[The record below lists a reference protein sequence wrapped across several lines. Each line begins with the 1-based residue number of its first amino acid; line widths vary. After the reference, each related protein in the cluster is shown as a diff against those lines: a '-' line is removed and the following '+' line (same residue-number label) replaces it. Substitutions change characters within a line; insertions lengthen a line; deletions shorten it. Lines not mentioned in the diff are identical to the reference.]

1 MHVCVRLFR
10 DDGLW
15 PAGVEVGAGCLA
27 VQGPVGLQ
35 HAGLYDCRISYHHV
49 GAGLK
54 LNITVKPQ
62 GTQLSQ
68 STTLT
73 ISSVSLRGEADVQPP
88 FCSPSL
94 TVPPTVD
101 LQTEDGVIECSAADG
116 VPAANMSWLLPEG
129 VSEVSWFNFTSQSG
143 SHTVRGVLLL
153 PACSPW
159 ERLATCVINHPAFE
173 EAERRSVALPVCGV
187 FHESG
192 SRICCLAAKFSPPPP
207 THTHSTCFNSPFS
220 HSLPKHHHQL
230 FHLVG

>member
-1 MHVCVRLFR
+1 MRLFR

-15 PAGVEVGAGCLA
+15 PAVVEVGGGRLG

-35 HAGLYDCRISYHHV
+35 HAGVYDCRISYHHV

-62 GTQLSQ
+62 GAQLSQ
-68 STTLT
+68 STTLA
-73 ISSVSLRGEADVQPP
+73 ISFWGEADVQPP

-129 VSEVSWFNFTSQSG
+129 ASEASWSNFTSPNG
-143 SHTVRGVLLL
+143 SHTVKGALLL
-153 PACSPW
+153 PACSPL
-159 ERLATCVINHPAFE
+159 ERVATCVINHPAFE
-173 EAERRSVALPVCGV
+173 EAERRSVALPVCGAS
-187 FHESG
+187 HESG
-192 SRICCLAAKFSPPPP
+192 SRIF
-207 THTHSTCFNSPFS
+207 
-220 HSLPKHHHQL
+220 
-230 FHLVG
+230 